1 MRLVGFLS
9 VKMRF
14 LREDVDQ
21 IRQSSRF
28 EVECHLFR
36 FSFGSED
43 GQCGL

>member
-9 VKMRF
+9 VEVRL
-14 LREDVDQ
+14 LREDVDR

-28 EVECHLFR
+28 EVECHLFW

-43 GQCGL
+43 GQ